1 MDYIY
6 GTARRGG
13 VTAENLKTVGE
24 QHTDLTGFVSTR
36 REFGD
41 GTAIEDRCRVLQK
54 YKSAEAGSLCYD
66 WYFIDSHIRY
76 MDTTRATQGL
86 AELQE
91 TGASEA
97 RLTSQMQAAVKLYV
111 QKAADIPD
119 ALALEMPDL
128 FRTWDEVL
136 AAGEQLEA
144 DTVLNLDGQLYRV
157 VQPVTPQE
165 HQRPDGEGMLAIY
178 RPIDQTHEGTKED
191 PVPFV
196 YGMDVQQGTYYS
208 SGGKTYLCNLTM
220 TPCVWAPGT
229 PGLWQWTEVTE

>member
-1 MDYIY
+1 MYEIRKDGALLALTEQVNYIRLHPDGFY
-6 GTARRGG
+6 LLCPEAEAQGVAVAGTPYHLMGRD
-13 VTAENLKTVGE
+13 EMPECETVLVQE
-24 QHTDLTGFVSTR
+24 TDAG
-36 REFGD
+36 
-41 GTAIEDRCRVLQK
+41 RVLREEQAK
-54 YKSAEAGSLCYD
+54 AA
-66 WYFIDSHIRY
+66 
-76 MDTTRATQGL
+76 A
-86 AELQE
+86 
-91 TGASEA
+91 EA

-111 QKAADIPD
+111 KKATDIPD
-119 ALALEMPDL
+119 EQALEMPDL

-144 DTVLNLDGQLYRV
+144 DTVLNLDGQLYGV

-178 RPIDQTHEGTKED
+178 RPIDQTHEGTRED

-196 YGMDVQQGTYYS
+196 YGMDTEQGTYYS

-229 PGLWQWTEVTE
+229 PGLWQWTKVTE

>member
-1 MDYIY
+1 MYEIRKDGALLALTEQVNYIRLHPDGFY
-6 GTARRGG
+6 LLCPEAEAQGVAVAGTPYHLMGRD
-13 VTAENLKTVGE
+13 EMPECETVLVQE
-24 QHTDLTGFVSTR
+24 TDAG
-36 REFGD
+36 
-41 GTAIEDRCRVLQK
+41 RVLREEQAK
-54 YKSAEAGSLCYD
+54 AA
-66 WYFIDSHIRY
+66 
-76 MDTTRATQGL
+76 A
-86 AELQE
+86 
-91 TGASEA
+91 EA

-111 QKAADIPD
+111 KKATDIPD
-119 ALALEMPDL
+119 EQALEMPDL

-178 RPIDQTHEGTKED
+178 RPIDQTNEGTKED

-196 YGMDVQQGTYYS
+196 YGMDTEQGTYYS

>member
-1 MDYIY
+1 MEYIY

-24 QHTDLTGFVSTR
+24 QHTDLAGFVSTR

-54 YKSAEAGSLCYD
+54 YKSAEAGGLCYD

-86 AELQE
+86 TELQE

-97 RLTSQMQAAVKLYV
+97 RLTGQMQAAVKLYV
-111 QKAADIPD
+111 QKATDIPD
-119 ALALEMPDL
+119 EQALEMPDL
-128 FRTWDEVL
+128 FYTWDEVL
-136 AAGEQLEA
+136 EAGELLEA
-144 DTVLNLDGQLYRV
+144 NTILNLGGQLYRV

-178 RPIDQTHEGTKED
+178 RPIDKTHAGTED
-191 PVPFV
+191 DPIPFV
-196 YGMDVQQGTYYS
+196 YGMDTEQGKYYS
-208 SGGKTYLCNLTM
+208 YGGKTYLCNLTM
-220 TPCVWAPGT
+220 PACVWPPDTA
-229 PGLWQWTEVTE
+229 GLWQWTEVTA

>member
-1 MDYIY
+1 MYEIRKDGALLALTEQVNYIRLHPDGFY
-6 GTARRGG
+6 LLCPEAEAQGVAVAGTPYHLMGRD
-13 VTAENLKTVGE
+13 EMPECETVLVQE
-24 QHTDLTGFVSTR
+24 TDAG
-36 REFGD
+36 
-41 GTAIEDRCRVLQK
+41 RVLREEQAK
-54 YKSAEAGSLCYD
+54 AA
-66 WYFIDSHIRY
+66 
-76 MDTTRATQGL
+76 A
-86 AELQE
+86 
-91 TGASEA
+91 EA

-111 QKAADIPD
+111 KKATDIPD
-119 ALALEMPDL
+119 EQALEMPDL

-144 DTVLNLDGQLYRV
+144 DTVLNLDGQLYGV

-178 RPIDQTHEGTKED
+178 RPIDQTHEGTRED

-196 YGMDVQQGTYYS
+196 YGMDMEQGTYYS

>member
-1 MDYIY
+1 MEYIY

-24 QHTDLTGFVSTR
+24 QHTDLAGFMSTR

-54 YKSAEAGSLCYD
+54 YKSAEAGGLCYD

-97 RLTSQMQAAVKLYV
+97 RLTGQMQAAVKLYV
-111 QKAADIPD
+111 QAATDIPD
-119 ALALEMPDL
+119 EQALEMPDL
-128 FRTWDEVL
+128 FKSWDEVL
-136 AAGEQLEA
+136 AAGKELA
-144 DTVLNLDGQLYRV
+144 ANTVLNLDGQLYRV
-157 VQPVTPQE
+157 VQAVTPQA
-165 HQRPDGEGMLAIY
+165 HQRPDSEGMLAIY
-178 RPIDQTHEGTKED
+178 RPIDETHAGTED
-191 PVPFV
+191 DPIPFV
-196 YGMDVQQGTYYS
+196 YGMDTEQGKYYS
-208 SGGKTYLCNLTM
+208 YNGKLYLCNLTM
-220 TPCVWAPGT
+220 APCVWPPDTA
-229 PGLWQWTEVTE
+229 GLWQWTEVTA

>member
-1 MDYIY
+1 MYEIRKDGALLALTEQVNYIRLHPDGFY
-6 GTARRGG
+6 LLCPEAEAQGVAVAGTPYHLMGRD
-13 VTAENLKTVGE
+13 EMPECETVLVQE
-24 QHTDLTGFVSTR
+24 TDAG
-36 REFGD
+36 
-41 GTAIEDRCRVLQK
+41 RVLREEQAK
-54 YKSAEAGSLCYD
+54 AA
-66 WYFIDSHIRY
+66 
-76 MDTTRATQGL
+76 A
-86 AELQE
+86 
-91 TGASEA
+91 EA
-97 RLTSQMQAAVKLYV
+97 RLTSQMQVAVKLYV
-111 QKAADIPD
+111 KKATDIPD
-119 ALALEMPDL
+119 EQALEMPDL

-144 DTVLNLDGQLYRV
+144 DTVLNLDGQLYGV

-178 RPIDQTHEGTKED
+178 RPIDQTHEGTRED

-196 YGMDVQQGTYYS
+196 YGMDTEQGTYYS